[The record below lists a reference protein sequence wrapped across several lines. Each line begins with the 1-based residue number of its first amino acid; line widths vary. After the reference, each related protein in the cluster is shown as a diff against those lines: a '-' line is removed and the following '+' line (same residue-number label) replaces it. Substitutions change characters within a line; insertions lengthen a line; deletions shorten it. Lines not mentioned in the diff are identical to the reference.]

1 MNGLRNGLVML
12 GLLLAMASSV
22 AAQPVAG
29 IIPAVQPDSGAP
41 SAVVQVGGG
50 PVAGSGSGEPVIA
63 AATAAEVLKVSML
76 EPPVAAVLSPDER
89 QLELRKADFHKFA
102 EVKLRDMNR
111 NHLLSRERMRIEKL
125 ANGSYKA
132 SYHQIDD
139 ASMSYQVSR
148 SPTKGAQYVA
158 VLSYKERV
166 YSAACGNPAE
176 CRQGEFAP
184 VEVIPNRH
192 IFVFNNGAWQ

>member
-1 MNGLRNGLVML
+1 MQGLRNGLLVSS
-12 GLLLAMASSV
+12 LLLAMVSLA
-22 AAQPVAG
+22 AAQPDPAG
-29 IIPAVQPDSGAP
+29 PGGADPVGAGPGATSGP
-41 SAVVQVGGG
+41 
-50 PVAGSGSGEPVIA
+50 GEPV
-63 AATAAEVLKVSML
+63 AATVPVVEALKVSML
-76 EPPVAAVLSPDER
+76 EPTATAVLSPEER
-89 QLELRKADFHKFA
+89 QLELRRADFQKFA
-102 EVKLRDMNR
+102 EGKLRDMNR
-111 NHLLSRERMRIEKL
+111 NHILSRERMRIEKR
-125 ANGSYKA
+125 ADGSYKA

-148 SPTKGAQYVA
+148 SPTRAAQYVA

-192 IFVFNNGAWQ
+192 IFVFTNGGWQ